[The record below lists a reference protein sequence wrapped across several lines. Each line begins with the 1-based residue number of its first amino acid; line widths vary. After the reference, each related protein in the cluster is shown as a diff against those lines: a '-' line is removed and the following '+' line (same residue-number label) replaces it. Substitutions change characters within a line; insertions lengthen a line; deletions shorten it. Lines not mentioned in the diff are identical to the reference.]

1 MVDAQG
7 LRFKWLWVDFPCMPQ
22 GSRTPYQRTMFRWML
37 RSVNALYLGGSVL
50 ILMDS
55 AYLSKFWTQFE
66 AWLSMQRCTVQG
78 LRPAANRS
86 RWATQCIH
94 SATSATELEQR
105 WMNTTPQEAKA
116 LLSKPDCIV
125 TNMSDKTT
133 QLAKLA
139 TLDEEVQRSF
149 GPETLARI
157 CGEAW
162 QEDSFRLQAFV
173 DLGFSKEQVTARVME
188 LQEAEVGGDVGSR
201 LLRAGYGREELAAE
215 FGIFLGPDLTASS
228 RLGCQ
233 RTLKGHGDWV
243 FCLALNGTTLF
254 SGSLDETIKV
264 WDVQSGE
271 CRRTLTGHGGSVRC
285 LALNGTTLFS
295 GSRDKT
301 IKVWDVQSGECRRT
315 LTGHGDSVRC
325 LALNGTTLCS
335 GSYDK
340 TIKVWDVQSGECR
353 RTLTGHG
360 DWVLCLALNGTT
372 LCSGSWDKTIKVW
385 DVQSGECRRTLTGHG
400 GSVCCLA
407 LNGTT
412 LCSGSWDKTIKVWDV
427 QSGEC
432 RRTLTGHGD
441 WVLCLA
447 LNGTTLFSGSAD
459 KTIKVWDVQSGECRR
474 TLTGHG
480 ELGLLPRARHHDPVL
495 R

>member
-1 MVDAQG
+1 
-7 LRFKWLWVDFPCMPQ
+7 
-22 GSRTPYQRTMFRWML
+22 
-37 RSVNALYLGGSVL
+37 
-50 ILMDS
+50 
-55 AYLSKFWTQFE
+55 
-66 AWLSMQRCTVQG
+66 
-78 LRPAANRS
+78 
-86 RWATQCIH
+86 
-94 SATSATELEQR
+94 
-105 WMNTTPQEAKA
+105 MNTTPQEAKA

-215 FGIFLGPDLTASS
+215 FGICLGPDLTASS

-233 RTLKGHGDWV
+233 RTLKGHG
-243 FCLALNGTTLF
+243 G
-254 SGSLDETIKV
+254 
-264 WDVQSGE
+264 
-271 CRRTLTGHGGSVRC
+271 
-285 LALNGTTLFS
+285 
-295 GSRDKT
+295 
-301 IKVWDVQSGECRRT
+301 
-315 LTGHGDSVRC
+315 
-325 LALNGTTLCS
+325 
-335 GSYDK
+335 
-340 TIKVWDVQSGECR
+340 
-353 RTLTGHG
+353 
-360 DWVLCLALNGTT
+360 
-372 LCSGSWDKTIKVW
+372 
-385 DVQSGECRRTLTGHG
+385 
-400 GSVCCLA
+400 
-407 LNGTT
+407 
-412 LCSGSWDKTIKVWDV
+412 
-427 QSGEC
+427 
-432 RRTLTGHGD
+432 

-480 ELGLLPRARHHDPVL
+480 DWVRCLALNARPCSPAATTRPSRSGTCRAGSAVAP
-495 R
+495 